1 MNRDEEKEES
11 EPISFDD
18 APASSIAR
26 Q

>member
-1 MNRDEEKEES
+1 MNREEEKEES